1 MAKCPIEPPTEVTR
15 AILAGCNTALATAKM
30 EPNTLDLRRVR
41 YFVAAAEDLHF
52 GRAAKRMN
60 IVQSALSQQIKRF
73 EDELAIDLFDR
84 NTHEVRLTEAG
95 HYMLHEC
102 RILLEQA
109 DKTTR
114 IAKEAIAGT
123 RGRIRMAF
131 VDNATCALLPPL
143 IRDYRR
149 RYPDVELCL
158 QTMNRSDQITA
169 LLDRRIDIGLLPGP
183 VQIEDMESQVFVS
196 SPLVAV
202 FPRGHVLASRR
213 SIRLE
218 DLTGEAFV
226 LFPTSIH
233 SRLLEIIIAT
243 CADAG
248 FAPYVAQEAHHLHTV
263 LALVDAGVGVTLAP
277 PWVAHAR
284 AMDIAFVPVK
294 DPTRTYDLFFVRRH
308 DSTNI
313 ALKRLW
319 TAATAKQYA
328 PTCWLDRN
336 ELTPEST

>member
-1 MAKCPIEPPTEVTR
+1 M
-15 AILAGCNTALATAKM
+15 
-30 EPNTLDLRRVR
+30 DLRRIS

-84 NTHEVRLTEAG
+84 STHDVQLTEAG
-95 HYMLHEC
+95 HDMLREC
-102 RILLEQA
+102 HRLLEQA
-109 DKTTR
+109 EKTAR

-131 VDNATCALLPPL
+131 VDNAICTLLPPL

-149 RYPDVELCL
+149 KYPDVELSL
-158 QTMNRSDQITA
+158 QTMNRSEQLTA

-183 VQIEDMESQVFVS
+183 VQIEDMESEVFVS

-202 FPRGHVLASRR
+202 LPRRHVLASRR

-218 DLTGEAFV
+218 ALTGEAFV
-226 LFPTSIH
+226 LFPSSIH
-233 SRLLEIIIAT
+233 SRLLEIIIET

-277 PWVAHAR
+277 PWIAHAR
-284 AMDIAFVPVK
+284 AMDVAFVPVEN
-294 DPTRTYDLFFVRRH
+294 PTPAYDLVFVRRH

-319 TAATAKQYA
+319 ATATGKRCVPIHGSQ
-328 PTCWLDRN
+328 
-336 ELTPEST
+336 STHITAHADLPPHR